1 MENFAGLSGQ
11 WAAEETAKIV
21 VLPVPYDKTSSW
33 VHGAEKGPEAFLE
46 ADSSTSR

>member
-11 WAAEETAKIV
+11 WADEKTAKIV

-33 VHGAEKGPEAFLE
+33 VHGAENGPEAFLE
-46 ADSSTSR
+46 ASV